1 MANLDFCDKHNMVSY
16 LHKSEGSEG
25 FHQIIDFLSTSHIK
39 YALTESLTIHVSL
52 IEQFW
57 QIASTSIP
65 ENGEMEIT
73 AAIDEKVKV
82 VFEASIR
89 RHLKLEDS
97 NGISTLPNAKIFKQL
112 VLMGDM
118 RRASKGYTGV
128 NTPLFQTMLIQG
140 QMVQGEGSTMPV
152 ESHHTPTSAPS
163 TSQPLTSSPSM
174 QTTHAV
180 SMPHDSP
187 IPRVHSLGSDEGSL
201 TLNELTKLE
210 KTVKISQAR
219 RRAKI
224 VVSND
229 EEDEE
234 DSSKQGRSM
243 IKDIDLDAGI
253 SLVPPHVADQGR
265 IRRGVE
271 NVHTYTRRRILST
284 GSGLVSTTGMAGVS
298 TGSGLDDILARVA
311 ADEGLVQQLQQL
323 EDKRLKRAGQE
334 GLEEPAKRQKIGEAS
349 GSVQEQSDEEP
360 KADELSQEQLQQL
373 MIIVPEE
380 GMNVEA
386 LQTKYPIIDWEVYS
400 EDTIKFWKIIRVGN
414 YTEVYQ
420 VFEDMLK
427 NFDRDDLVKL
437 WSLVHERFNST
448 ELTDDKAKELW
459 VELKRLFEPDENDTL
474 WKIQRYMHDPLTWKL
489 YDTCG
494 VHHVS
499 TERGHD
505 IFMLVEKDYP
515 LTRALMTLMMCNK
528 LRVDEYSE
536 MENDL
541 LRHMDNVKM
550 PFEDRKFNKG
560 NRESQRFVIAMK
572 LNKGLKDSNLNH
584 ECCILEATR
593 GTCQLNKMMLERLT
607 QQTVD
612 PLAAKNRGAQGNN
625 AVGCARGR
633 ELQLPRY
640 ATIARNCTQPKRLQN
655 SEYFK
660 DKMTNAI
667 DEDVDEEPVQDL
679 ALNVDNV
686 FQADDCDA
694 YDSDIDEAPTAQTMF
709 MANLSSTDPVCD
721 KAGPS
726 YDLDILSELRVG
738 RGAFDSNMTSYDQ
751 YVRISQC
758 PVDKTILYYESEAH
772 PSERVT
778 FINAELASSYKETSF
793 HTGMTISLYPWGWGG
808 GVFIETQARGEQK
821 ISLTVGGGRE
831 RGSERFSGTTRE
843 RGRKRIEKR
852 NMMVRG

>member
-1 MANLDFCDKHNMVSY
+1 
-16 LHKSEGSEG
+16 
-25 FHQIIDFLSTSHIK
+25 
-39 YALTESLTIHVSL
+39 
-52 IEQFW
+52 
-57 QIASTSIP
+57 
-65 ENGEMEIT
+65 
-73 AAIDEKVKV
+73 
-82 VFEASIR
+82 
-89 RHLKLEDS
+89 
-97 NGISTLPNAKIFKQL
+97 
-112 VLMGDM
+112 M

-128 NTPLFQTMLIQG
+128 NTPLFQTMLVQG
-140 QMVQGEGSTMPV
+140 QNVQGEGSTIPV

-163 TSQPLTSSPSM
+163 TSQPQTSSPSM
-174 QTTHAV
+174 QTIHAAP
-180 SMPHDSP
+180 MPHDSP
-187 IPRVHSLGSDEGSL
+187 IPRVHSLRSDKGSL
-201 TLNELTKLE
+201 TLNELT
-210 KTVKISQAR
+210 
-219 RRAKI
+219 
-224 VVSND
+224 
-229 EEDEE
+229 
-234 DSSKQGRSM
+234 GRSLVEDM
-243 IKDIDLDAGI
+243 DLDDGI
-253 SLVPPHVADQGR
+253 SLVPPHVSDQGRFDDKHVSDQPEEQLGVFSATKVLANAAR
-265 IRRGVE
+265 IRRGVV
-271 NVHTYTRRRILST
+271 NVHTYTRRRTIST
-284 GSGLVSTTGMAGVS
+284 AGMAGVS
-298 TGSGLDDILARVA
+298 TASRLIITTGMAQEVEINIPSPVATKDKGKFHEEEQARFNAEQEVKFNEEQEQERLDYEADDILARVA
-311 ADEGLVQQLQQL
+311 ADEDLVQQLQVGEKYSE
-323 EDKRLKRAGQE
+323 EDLPRKLVELVNQRKKFFAQQRAEAKRNKPMTPAQQKAYILKRAGKE

-360 KADELSQEQLQQL
+360 KAYELSQEQLQQL

-400 EDTIKFWKIIRVGN
+400 EDTIN
-414 YTEVYQ
+414 
-420 VFEDMLK
+420 
-427 NFDRDDLVKL
+427 
-437 WSLVHERFNST
+437 LVHERFNST
-448 ELTDDKAKELW
+448 ELTDDKAKQLW

-474 WKIQRYMHDPLTWKL
+474 WKIQRYMHYPLTWKL

-494 VHHVS
+494 VYYVS

-505 IFMLVEKDYP
+505 IFMLVEKDYL
-515 LTRALMTLMMCNK
+515 LTRALMTLMLCNK

-660 DKMTNAI
+660 DKMLYSGCKAQENR
-667 DEDVDEEPVQDL
+667 VS
-679 ALNVDNV
+679 
-686 FQADDCDA
+686 FADDYDA
-694 YDSDIDEAPTAQTMF
+694 YDSDVDEAPTAQTMF

-721 KAGPS
+721 EAGPS
-726 YDLDILSELRVG
+726 YDSDILSEVQDHDHFQDAICEHHEEHGMQDDVQPSYLLLCTIQLRVG

-758 PVDKTILYYESEAH
+758 PVDKTILYYGSKYM
-772 PSERVT
+772 S
-778 FINAELASSYKETSF
+778 IYIY
-793 HTGMTISLYPWGWGG
+793 ISIYLSDLLEPKA
-808 GVFIETQARGEQK
+808 ILCIA
-821 ISLTVGGGRE
+821 RE
-831 RGSERFSGTTRE
+831 RSTP
-843 RGRKRIEKR
+843 
-852 NMMVRG
+852 